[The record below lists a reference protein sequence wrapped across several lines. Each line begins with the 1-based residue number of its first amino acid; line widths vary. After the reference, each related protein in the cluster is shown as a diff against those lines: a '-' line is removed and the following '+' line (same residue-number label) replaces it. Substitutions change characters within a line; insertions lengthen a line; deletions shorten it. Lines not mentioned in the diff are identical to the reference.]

1 MESQLRRSEYRT
13 SHELKGKGKDDT
25 SKMTKPPGFH
35 NKSSTALDPYSS
47 LSVFSSGDS
56 SAFSG
61 NVPDVGSFF
70 GTSSTTSYLMNSDFD
85 SLFDDATPEVAL
97 STSIAAPR
105 GNEVKHSA
113 FSAAKLQGLFLPYL
127 PQDDAVAAGLGEK
140 DGGIDASEAQE
151 VVDYLNQQLAFLL
164 RCPPPEFWQKVTM
177 DESLDT
183 FIDNYLHFRRR
194 WYDSTAFITSSK
206 QTAGVIVGDGDLSR
220 RVFMLLYRISTH
232 QEPGLPSRQCL
243 SAKEHAG
250 LLKDFKLL
258 SLPKLLDIC
267 AVYEH
272 DNHELTSRL
281 VCNVFRA
288 QPSFASELAAMVAPV
303 LERIDAVY
311 NRCHIMMLIVE
322 YLNDVIITLD
332 SFIRSYSPAAFTL
345 ITAGTTSERIGMFLP
360 ALSAIYEYMLPVLSN
375 LIQKLS
381 SVEAVE
387 AACQNQV
394 KRLKSRI
401 VKFTWKILETCFLET
416 EDEEIAKFGDFPSLG
431 GTAEPIKA
439 IFDPI
444 AKGELL
450 VQAAIV
456 MTQTLEESHL
466 EKALAS
472 FVSNKS
478 GTHMGA
484 LLRVMEKR
492 HGLCEVVHE
501 RCQSGSLLLDG
512 TQYEYL
518 LSLVSGRQAPRVSN
532 QNERL
537 KKQDNVQEEEAV
549 MLQSKISQVKEIF
562 PEFGDGFVAVCLEAY
577 DNDPERVISCIL
589 EDKIHPDLAS
599 LDRTLPTKPSRKVES
614 SKDKGKGKLLEEPR
628 VESKGKGVIG
638 YDASG
643 SSARVS
649 SRTLDGSATSSE
661 REGTPSRRPSFSAAA
676 TEDLSKAQAANAN
689 QGRFIRRG
697 KQDGTFNQFI
707 DSREKDASISA
718 TLRAAKQ
725 YEYEDEYDDSF
736 DDLAGT
742 YSADIDKEEETENL
756 VDKSKRYSA
765 SGNAVGEVLDRKSDG
780 KTIFTKGGLHQPT
793 SDQTSDRRQIRQHE
807 ASKSRG
813 PAVLHMPD
821 PISSANTSRTGHQ
834 LSGRGDLQS
843 TSNRKSTSI
852 APESNSSGW
861 VAPSDESLSK
871 IAVNPADGGKVPPS
885 QGTSASARGGKSQRG
900 KGRGKGKA
908 DPTANFY
915 LKDGKLYTYKVAG
928 AEASYATV
936 EEYEA
941 SRMEEE
947 ETMFGL
953 GAGGNVPA
961 VIADERESSGNV
973 GAQIP
978 GGRGSSTRGRGGPP
992 GRGRYSSKS
1001 NDNHRRKDQ
1010 SMKKHFAGLSGL

>member
-311 NRCHIMMLIVE
+311 NRCHIMMLKSGVDAAKEQPTEIVE

-780 KTIFTKGGLHQPT
+780 KTIFTK
-793 SDQTSDRRQIRQHE
+793 
-807 ASKSRG
+807 
-813 PAVLHMPD
+813 
-821 PISSANTSRTGHQ
+821 
-834 LSGRGDLQS
+834 
-843 TSNRKSTSI
+843 
-852 APESNSSGW
+852 
-861 VAPSDESLSK
+861 
-871 IAVNPADGGKVPPS
+871 DGGKVPPS